1 MTERTPE
8 QIIGKDA
15 LIQLVFEGYEV
26 VPFRCTCQRAGVT
39 PCVQFPNCRRTI
51 GETESKT

>member
-39 PCVQFPNCRRTI
+39 PCVQFPNCRRAV